1 MSQTSVA
8 TRTFPSRKAAS
19 QAVDRLVSGGFA
31 RNSIALHRHEDDEG
45 YDLEIHTRTANLRR
59 AKRLMKEPS
68 TMMPSMNMR
77 SMEKTVYGAARTARS
92 HPLIL
97 LGAGLLAGFV
107 LYNLIPRS
115 TAHEPASRKQ
125 PSRSGQRAGRSPRA

>member
-1 MSQTSVA
+1 MPQTSVA
-8 TRTFPSRKAAS
+8 TGTFPSRKAAK

-45 YDLEIHTRTANLRR
+45 YDLEIHTRAENMRR
-59 AKRLMKEPS
+59 AKRLMQTS
-68 TMMPSMNMR
+68 SVMGMR
-77 SMEKTVYGAARTARS
+77 GMGQMADGAVQTARS
-92 HPLIL
+92 HPLVL

-115 TAHEPASRKQ
+115 PEHEPSRRRQ
-125 PSRSGQRAGRSPRA
+125 TARAPQRSRRSRG